1 MKGFEGGVYFRKQN
15 HGQYCLDRQA
25 LAGKQMYRNLEFV
38 RDWLPEF
45 QQNKNCQFGQLLQ
58 ADCGCDDQREGVGY
72 RIGFGDVWVVLL
84 FSSR

>member
-1 MKGFEGGVYFRKQN
+1 
-15 HGQYCLDRQA
+15 
-25 LAGKQMYRNLEFV
+25 MYRNLEFV

-72 RIGFGDVWVVLL
+72 GFKEWNLSVTQAL
-84 FSSR
+84 F